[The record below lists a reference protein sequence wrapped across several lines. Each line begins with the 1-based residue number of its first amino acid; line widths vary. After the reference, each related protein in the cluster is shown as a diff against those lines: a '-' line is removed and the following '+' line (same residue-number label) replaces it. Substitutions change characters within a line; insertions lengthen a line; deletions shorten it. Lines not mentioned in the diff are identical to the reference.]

1 MFQEHKIMVSPD
13 LRFIN
18 ACDLQDIDN
27 DGIPNRLDTD
37 SDGDGCSDALEAGF
51 TDADEDGELDGTGY
65 DTDGKVTGGDGY
77 TTPADT
83 DSSTIADYIEDTVNT
98 ACNSVCGNL
107 DPPVI
112 ALNNSDN
119 STFSLTNNGVQKQFG
134 GTGTDTADDMVWG
147 NDGFLYITGKATATW
162 AGYNVIDQHVYG
174 EDAYLAKVN
183 PQTLA
188 TEWVTFLGGSSYQY
202 GRVLAKDGDNNIFV
216 AGYTATNLTNFN
228 PIETTGK
235 SYLAKYDSDGSLLW
249 ITQEGSGNSD
259 AIYGLATDNQGN
271 VYAAGHAAGSVNGET
286 AINASSIDL
295 YIVKYNQNGAVIWT
309 KQFGSTGTDFHK
321 NAVIKGNFLYTIGYV
336 SASTEGNTN
345 IGGNDVF
352 ISKFDLDGNLIWLKT
367 VGSTNDEYGFDLQVD
382 DNGNAYVV
390 AKTTGGISG
399 NSAGGDDAFIAKYDA
414 NGTQQWI
421 QQIGTNNDDDARV
434 IALSNDQQRLYISGT
449 TKGDIDGESSADAD
463 RDYFFTWYDTDGN
476 QLGITQNGTTVG
488 ESTAG
493 IVTNGKDVIVF
504 GATFGTLV
512 AGQNVG
518 YYDAFFHSFSEV
530 STCYPENSTL
540 ADLNATASNTLVWYD
555 AATGGNSLPLTTTL
569 VEGITY
575 YAENNNG
582 NGCAS
587 YRTAITICLDEP
599 QTDTDGDGILDVTD
613 LDDDNDG
620 ILDTDEGDDTVDTDG
635 DGIPDNKDTDSDGD
649 GCSDA
654 KEAGYADADENGIVD
669 GSITTFF
676 FAEDPVATFHYPL
689 FATAAEANFED
700 IKNGGTGTSHTHTY
714 TTDTSNTTWYMPDT
728 GNHMSDTTAPV
739 NANGI
744 TYNTAVSINANPVT
758 SIQINANGTVAGSD
772 GYTTTADVDNSGT
785 ADHLEAAVATACIP
799 DSDGDGIN
807 DVDDI
812 DDDNDG
818 ILDVDEG
825 FQPTINIDINN
836 DSDAIAAKSE
846 VASSKNQ
853 ESAASNQTGTGIDTD
868 GDGIEDHL
876 DIDSDGDGCNDVIE
890 AGYTDANGDGQ
901 VDGTGINPD
910 GTVSNSDGYVSPLDL
925 DGNNVPD
932 HFESGPDMNNN
943 GTADAC
949 DTDDNDGDGI
959 PDVLDEDDDND
970 GISDDDEGTG
980 DTDNDGTPDYLDL
993 DSDNDGIFDINEAGY
1008 GDNDTNNDGMV
1019 NANDT
1024 NFVDANNDGQED
1036 GLATSTPNDHDN
1048 DGIADH
1054 LDLDS
1059 DNDGNYDNVESGNGN
1074 LDTNGDGMV
1083 DANDTV
1089 FADAN
1094 NNGTADATENS
1105 TPLDTDGDG
1114 IADHL
1119 DLDSDNDGIYDVVE
1133 GGDGNLDSNGDG
1145 MLNSTDTNYQ
1155 DIDTDGMFDTAEIT
1169 DPIDTD
1175 TDGTPD
1181 YIDSDSDNDGCFD
1194 TSEAG
1199 FTDLED
1205 DGKLG
1210 GTPITVDAM
1219 GKVTTNVDGYTTPKD
1234 GDSNNIADYQ
1244 EVGAD
1249 PVLSANASD
1258 QTVVENTQAIFTVNV
1273 TSSNP
1278 VSFQWQVSTDDGITW
1293 TNLVED
1299 DFTKGVD
1306 TNELTIV
1313 SALLSMNGTKYQA
1326 LISMETFACGTL
1338 TSDPP
1343 VLLTV
1348 KADVDGDGI
1357 ADEND
1362 LDADND
1368 GILNTDEGDN
1378 TVDTDNDGTPDYLDT
1393 DSDGDGCSDVLE
1405 AGFSDANEDGQI
1417 DGNGV
1422 DTNGLVVD
1430 SDGYVTPAD
1439 SNANN
1444 IADYKEAGPD
1454 TDNDGTSRWL

>member
-1 MFQEHKIMVSPD
+1 MQNGGDTYDYYIRFFINNVKISKIEFDYVSRTQNSGSPD

-414 NGTQQWI
+414 NGTHLI
-421 QQIGTNNDDDARV
+421 PD
-434 IALSNDQQRLYISGT
+434 
-449 TKGDIDGESSADAD
+449 
-463 RDYFFTWYDTDGN
+463 
-476 QLGITQNGTTVG
+476 
-488 ESTAG
+488 
-493 IVTNGKDVIVF
+493 
-504 GATFGTLV
+504 
-512 AGQNVG
+512 
-518 YYDAFFHSFSEV
+518 
-530 STCYPENSTL
+530 
-540 ADLNATASNTLVWYD
+540 
-555 AATGGNSLPLTTTL
+555 
-569 VEGITY
+569 
-575 YAENNNG
+575 
-582 NGCAS
+582 
-587 YRTAITICLDEP
+587 
-599 QTDTDGDGILDVTD
+599 TDTDGDGIPDVTD

-620 ILDTDEGDDTVDTDG
+620 ILDTNEGDDTIDTDG

-846 VASSKNQ
+846 AASSKNQ

-910 GTVSNSDGYVSPLDL
+910 GTVTNSDGYGSPLDL
-925 DGNNVPD
+925 DNNNIAD

-943 GTADAC
+943 GTPDGC

-959 PDVLDEDDDND
+959 PDVIDADDDND
-970 GISDDDEGTG
+970 GISDIAEGSG

-993 DSDNDGIFDINEAGY
+993 DSDNDGIFDVNESGY
-1008 GDNDTNNDGMV
+1008 GANDTNNDGM
-1019 NANDT
+1019 
-1024 NFVDANNDGQED
+1024 
-1036 GLATSTPNDHDN
+1036 
-1048 DGIADH
+1048 
-1054 LDLDS
+1054 
-1059 DNDGNYDNVESGNGN
+1059 
-1074 LDTNGDGMV
+1074 
-1083 DANDTV
+1083 
-1089 FADAN
+1089 
-1094 NNGTADATENS
+1094 
-1105 TPLDTDGDG
+1105 
-1114 IADHL
+1114 
-1119 DLDSDNDGIYDVVE
+1119 
-1133 GGDGNLDSNGDG
+1133 
-1145 MLNSTDTNYQ
+1145 
-1155 DIDTDGMFDTAEIT
+1155 IDM
-1169 DPIDTD
+1169 
-1175 TDGTPD
+1175 
-1181 YIDSDSDNDGCFD
+1181 
-1194 TSEAG
+1194 
-1199 FTDLED
+1199 
-1205 DGKLG
+1205 
-1210 GTPITVDAM
+1210 
-1219 GKVTTNVDGYTTPKD
+1219 
-1234 GDSNNIADYQ
+1234 Q
-1244 EVGAD
+1244 
-1249 PVLSANASD
+1249 
-1258 QTVVENTQAIFTVNV
+1258 
-1273 TSSNP
+1273 
-1278 VSFQWQVSTDDGITW
+1278 
-1293 TNLVED
+1293 
-1299 DFTKGVD
+1299 
-1306 TNELTIV
+1306 
-1313 SALLSMNGTKYQA
+1313 
-1326 LISMETFACGTL
+1326 
-1338 TSDPP
+1338 
-1343 VLLTV
+1343 
-1348 KADVDGDGI
+1348 
-1357 ADEND
+1357 
-1362 LDADND
+1362 
-1368 GILNTDEGDN
+1368 
-1378 TVDTDNDGTPDYLDT
+1378 
-1393 DSDGDGCSDVLE
+1393 
-1405 AGFSDANEDGQI
+1405 
-1417 DGNGV
+1417 
-1422 DTNGLVVD
+1422 
-1430 SDGYVTPAD
+1430 
-1439 SNANN
+1439 
-1444 IADYKEAGPD
+1444 
-1454 TDNDGTSRWL
+1454 

>member
-1 MFQEHKIMVSPD
+1 MQNGGDTYDYYIRFFINNVKISKIEFDFVSRTQNSGSPD

-83 DSSTIADYIEDTVNT
+83 DSSGTADYLESGVDE
-98 ACNSVCGNL
+98 ACN
-107 DPPVI
+107 
-112 ALNNSDN
+112 
-119 STFSLTNNGVQKQFG
+119 
-134 GTGTDTADDMVWG
+134 
-147 NDGFLYITGKATATW
+147 
-162 AGYNVIDQHVYG
+162 
-174 EDAYLAKVN
+174 
-183 PQTLA
+183 
-188 TEWVTFLGGSSYQY
+188 
-202 GRVLAKDGDNNIFV
+202 
-216 AGYTATNLTNFN
+216 
-228 PIETTGK
+228 
-235 SYLAKYDSDGSLLW
+235 
-249 ITQEGSGNSD
+249 
-259 AIYGLATDNQGN
+259 
-271 VYAAGHAAGSVNGET
+271 
-286 AINASSIDL
+286 
-295 YIVKYNQNGAVIWT
+295 
-309 KQFGSTGTDFHK
+309 
-321 NAVIKGNFLYTIGYV
+321 
-336 SASTEGNTN
+336 
-345 IGGNDVF
+345 
-352 ISKFDLDGNLIWLKT
+352 LIP
-367 VGSTNDEYGFDLQVD
+367 D
-382 DNGNAYVV
+382 
-390 AKTTGGISG
+390 
-399 NSAGGDDAFIAKYDA
+399 
-414 NGTQQWI
+414 
-421 QQIGTNNDDDARV
+421 
-434 IALSNDQQRLYISGT
+434 
-449 TKGDIDGESSADAD
+449 
-463 RDYFFTWYDTDGN
+463 
-476 QLGITQNGTTVG
+476 
-488 ESTAG
+488 
-493 IVTNGKDVIVF
+493 
-504 GATFGTLV
+504 
-512 AGQNVG
+512 
-518 YYDAFFHSFSEV
+518 
-530 STCYPENSTL
+530 
-540 ADLNATASNTLVWYD
+540 
-555 AATGGNSLPLTTTL
+555 
-569 VEGITY
+569 
-575 YAENNNG
+575 
-582 NGCAS
+582 
-587 YRTAITICLDEP
+587 
-599 QTDTDGDGILDVTD
+599 TDTDGDGIPDVTD

-620 ILDTDEGDDTVDTDG
+620 ILDTNEGDDTIDTDG

-714 TTDTSNTTWYMPDT
+714 TTDTSNTSWYMPDT

-910 GTVSNSDGYVSPLDL
+910 GTVSNSDGYGSPLDL
-925 DGNNVPD
+925 DNNNIAD

-943 GTADAC
+943 GTPDGC

-959 PDVLDEDDDND
+959 PDVIDADDDND
-970 GISDDDEGTG
+970 GISDIAEGSG

-993 DSDNDGIFDINEAGY
+993 DSDNDGIFDVNESGY
-1008 GDNDTNNDGMV
+1008 GANDTNNDGMIDS
-1019 NANDT
+1019 NDSNFADT
-1024 NFVDANNDGQED
+1024 NSDGHED
-1036 GLATSTPNDHDN
+1036 TLATATPRDHDN

-1083 DANDTV
+1083 DANDAV

-1094 NNGTADATENS
+1094 NNGTADATENT

-1119 DLDSDNDGIYDVVE
+1119 DLDSDNDGVYDVVE

-1145 MLNSTDTNYQ
+1145 MLNSTDTSYQ
-1155 DIDTDGMFDTAEIT
+1155 DIDTDGMFDTSEIT
-1169 DPIDTD
+1169 DPTDTD

-1234 GDSNNIADYQ
+1234 GDSNNITDYQ
-1244 EVGAD
+1244 EVGSD
-1249 PVLSANASD
+1249 PVLLANASD
-1258 QTVVENTQAIFTVNV
+1258 VNVEEEQAAVFTVNV
-1273 TSSNP
+1273 TSSKP
-1278 VSFQWQVSTDDGITW
+1278 VSFQWQVSTNAGSTW
-1293 TNLVED
+1293 VNLSED
-1299 DFTKGVD
+1299 TLHSGTT
-1306 TNELTIV
+1306 TNELTI
-1313 SALLSMNGTKYQA
+1313 AETTMSMDGYKYQA

-1348 KADVDGDGI
+1348 TEKAMTDTDNDGVADVIDV
-1357 ADEND
+1357 
-1362 LDADND
+1362 DADND
-1368 GILNTDEGDN
+1368 GILNVDEGDSL
-1378 TVDTDNDGTPDYLDT
+1378 TDTDNDGVPNYLDT
-1393 DSDGDGCSDVLE
+1393 DSDGDGCSDAIE
-1405 AGFSDANEDGQI
+1405 AGFTDANADGMV
-1417 DGNGV
+1417 DGNGT
-1422 DTNGLVVD
+1422 DTDGKVIG
-1430 SDGYVTPAD
+1430 SDGYTIPAD
-1439 SNANN
+1439 VNN
-1444 IADYKEAGPD
+1444 NGVFDAFEVGPDSDNDGTVDACDNTVD
-1454 TDNDGTSRWL
+1454 TDNDGIDDSVDVDDDNDGIYDTAEGSGDTDGDGIPDSRDTDSDNDGCSDAKEAGFTDANADGMVDGTGVAANGAVIGSDGYTNPADARSKWRCRL